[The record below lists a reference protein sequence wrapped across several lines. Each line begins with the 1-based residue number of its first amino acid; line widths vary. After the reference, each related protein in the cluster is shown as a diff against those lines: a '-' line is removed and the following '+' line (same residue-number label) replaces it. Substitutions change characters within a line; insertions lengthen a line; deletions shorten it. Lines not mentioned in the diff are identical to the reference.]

1 MAAIEMQ
8 QPDKRQIQPAGDYRL
23 AQPAR
28 TRGLM
33 AQIST
38 ALLQP
43 ALFFRTLPIMEST
56 RQWLWI
62 ALLVLTLVGYSAVRQ
77 QTAAGEDT
85 SEVPAGDMGGIP
97 IDSGMNIESGEMPI
111 DGGLGVDFGFVP
123 PANTSGQTPE
133 VESTDSLTIALIAAS
148 GVFVG
153 WAIQTALLSEVT
165 LLNGRAPRFGHN
177 FQIAVWSSLPLALMA
192 LIQVIVQIT
201 GGTIGAPGLTGL
213 VDELSLYDDLPVFA
227 RSLIFSLAA
236 NLTIFWLWSLML
248 IYFGARVA
256 LRGRRWSSLLVV
268 ASWVIVLVTA
278 PVITGQIDA
287 AADAETAA
295 QDGMPVD
302 GMFPIEGGMM
312 GEPQMDAMGDAQG
325 GVFEVVPD
333 EGATPSI
340 IDDFSGL
347 PMIPDATLEAI
358 PSGE

>member
-8 QPDKRQIQPAGDYRL
+8 QPDKRQIQPSGDYRL

-28 TRGLM
+28 TRSLA
-33 AQIST
+33 AQINT

-43 ALFFRTLPIMEST
+43 ALFFRTLPAMEST

-77 QTAAGEDT
+77 QTSAREDT
-85 SEVPAGDMGGIP
+85 SEMAAGDMGAIP
-97 IDSGMNIESGEMPI
+97 INPGLGMEGGEMPI

-123 PANTSGQTPE
+123 PADMGGGTPE
-133 VESTDSLTIALIAAS
+133 AASTDSLTIALIAAS

-153 WAIQTALLSEVT
+153 WAIQTVLLSEVT

-201 GGTIGAPGLTGL
+201 GGTIGASGLTGL
-213 VDELSLYDDLPVFA
+213 VDELSLYDDLPLFA
-227 RSLIFSLAA
+227 RSLILSLAS
-236 NLTIFWLWSLML
+236 NLTLFWLWSLML

-287 AADAETAA
+287 AADAEPAA
-295 QDGMPVD
+295 QD
-302 GMFPIEGGMM
+302 
-312 GEPQMDAMGDAQG
+312 
-325 GVFEVVPD
+325 GVFEVVPGED
-333 EGATPSI
+333 ATPFI
-340 IDDFSGL
+340 IDDFNSL
-347 PMIPDATLEAI
+347 PMIPDATLEAV